1 MRTKKLLKVRLRLLG
16 LIAVIICLGLAGTG
30 CGSGDKNA
38 DETKPKIML
47 ADYSWDS
54 VQVHNRIAGFIIEK
68 GYGYPVGYTFGDTMI
83 LLQGLERGDI
93 DISMETWVDNI
104 QETYNKMIASGKVKD
119 LGDNFA
125 DARQGWYVPAYL
137 VKGDPERGIEPLAPD
152 LKSVSDLPKY
162 WELFKDPEVPTKGR
176 FYNSPAGWVVTSIN
190 EKKIAAYGLDKYYN
204 VFSSG
209 SDTALATSI
218 ASAYEKGKP
227 WLGYYWEPTWIM
239 GKYDMIKL
247 EEPAYDEEVWEKDY
261 ACAFPPGKVTITI
274 NSRLEEK
281 APEVVEFLKNYETT
295 LEQNNTILAY
305 MQDNGGGKEGAEK
318 AVVWFMKNYPEL
330 WKSWVPED
338 VALKVEKAL
347 KEMK

>member
-1 MRTKKLLKVRLRLLG
+1 MMV
-16 LIAVIICLGLAGTG
+16 LAGMG
-30 CGSGDKNA
+30 CGTTDKPA
-38 DETKPKIML
+38 GETKPKIIL
-47 ADYSWDS
+47 GDYSWDS
-54 VQVHNRIAGFIIEK
+54 ALVHNRIAGFIIEK
-68 GYGYPVGYTFGDTMI
+68 GYGYPVDYTFGESMI
-83 LLQGLERGDI
+83 ILQGLERGDI

-104 QETYNKMIASGKVKD
+104 REAYAKMIASGNVKD

-125 DARQGWYVPAYL
+125 DARQGWYVPAY
-137 VKGDPERGIEPLAPD
+137 VIKGDPERGIEPMAPD
-152 LKSVSDLPKY
+152 LKKVTDLAKY
-162 WELFKDPEVPTKGR
+162 WELFKDPEEPGKGR

-190 EKKIAAYGLDKYYN
+190 EKKMEAYGLSKYYN

-209 SDTALATSI
+209 SDAALATSI

-247 EEPAYDEEVWEKDY
+247 EEPVYDEKVWEKDY
-261 ACAFPPGKVTITI
+261 GCDFPPSKVTITI
-274 NSRLEEK
+274 NSGLEEK

-295 LEQNNTILAY
+295 LKQNNAVLAY

-318 AVVWFMKNYPEL
+318 AALWFFEQYPDT
-330 WKSWVPED
+330 WKAWLPAD
-338 VALKVEKAL
+338 VAAKVEKAL